1 MCVVAVVDADSFP
14 VLATRQGPGDNLF
27 LSWIGNRHGILA
39 ISNAGQYFTELR
51 KNRAVMELIRR
62 YDQGGQL
69 RKISADQLTISDDQ
83 IAQKNPRSN
92 DLHVLSLALASDAKV
107 LCSNDGKLRDDFKD
121 KDILP
126 AMGPRRRLLY
136 PFGGSRKQRRD
147 FLNRQRCADRQGN

>member
-1 MCVVAVVDADSFP
+1 MCVVAIVDSDSLP

-39 ISNAGQYFTELR
+39 ISNVGQYFTEIR
-51 KNRAVMELIRR
+51 KNRAIMELILR

-69 RKISADQLTISDDQ
+69 RKISADQLAVSDDQ
-83 IAQKNPRSN
+83 VAQQKLRSN
-92 DLHVLSLALASDAKV
+92 DSHILSLALASEARV
-107 LCSNDGKLRDDFKD
+107 LCSNDGKLRADFKD

-126 AMGPRRRLLY
+126 PMGRRQRILY
-136 PFGGSRKQRRD
+136 PFAGSRKQRRE